1 MNLSAPFIR
10 RPVAT
15 SLLTLG
21 MAALGAL
28 AYVLLPVSGMPEV
41 DIPSV
46 IVNADFPGA
55 NASTVASAM
64 TAPLERSLAQIP
76 GLESIVSTSSQGGAT
91 ITLQFALNRN
101 IDAAAFDVQTA
112 IANASAD
119 LPKNLPHQPTLEKG
133 SPSDAKLLTVAIESD
148 AMPVEK
154 VSDIVEN
161 VMLPQMSRVKGVGQ
175 IYFHGLKRPAV
186 RVRVD
191 PQRLAGAGLT
201 LEQVREAISAASVNL
216 PKGIISGPRQALNLE
231 TSDQLMDADA
241 YARLIVVNRNGA
253 TTRLRD
259 LADVTESTE
268 DVHSTA
274 WLRGKQV
281 VLMDIRKQ
289 PGHNVLETSARI
301 RAALPR
307 MAADLPAS
315 FKLTVLGERT
325 RAIEA
330 SLFDMQLTLVATV
343 GLVVFVV
350 FLFLGSA
357 RATLIPSLAI
367 PLSLLGTLALI
378 HLFGFSLNNVS
389 LMALT
394 IVIGFV
400 VDDAIVMLENIL
412 RHIEE
417 GKPPFEA
424 ALLGAREIGFTI
436 ISMTLSLLAVFLPLL
451 LMDGIVGRLFR
462 EFAVTAALAI
472 ALSGVV
478 SLTLTPMLCAYFL
491 GHRPDAPESRLA
503 RYGQAL
509 LQRCTDIYAAGL
521 DWSLAHT
528 RTVMVLW
535 LATLAATV
543 ALYLAIPKGFFPKQ
557 DNGLISGVVEAPL
570 DISSTAM
577 LGRMHEVARLV
588 GDDPDVKDVFF
599 YVEGNPSAN
608 TGRLQIDLRPLA
620 ERSASATEVI
630 ERLRKKGK
638 KLVGVSLFL
647 TARQDVQVD
656 TRISKAQYEYTLR
669 DTDLAELTRW
679 GPRMA
684 DMLKKIDF
692 LQDVNSDQDPFVPQL
707 KVVLDRDQMGR
718 LGVTPQQ
725 VDQTLHDAFGQRQV
739 GSYNTQT
746 NTYRVVLE
754 VDAAAQAQ
762 VGRLLVPSASGT
774 AVPLD
779 SFATLQAASAPLSIG
794 HDGQVPT
801 VTISFNLA
809 PGHALS
815 EAIDAIRAQE
825 AQMNKPLGLSAE
837 FRGTAQAFRASLASQ
852 PVLILA
858 ALLAIYIVLGI
869 LYESYVHPL
878 TILSTLPSAGVGALA
893 ALMLTNNE
901 FSLIALIGV
910 ILLIGIVKKN
920 GIMMLDFALD
930 AERAGHSAREAIR
943 AACLLRFRPIMMTTL
958 AALLGALP
966 LAFGTGIG
974 AELRRP
980 LGITMI
986 GGLLLSQVLTLYTT
1000 PVIYLVL
1007 GRWHAWS
1014 ERLRTRPHAVAP
1026 AAVVPLARRSNQ

>member
-1 MNLSAPFIR
+1 MNLSTPFIR

-15 SLLTLG
+15 ALLTLG
-21 MAALGAL
+21 MAAMGML
-28 AYVLLPVSGMPEV
+28 AYALLPVSGMPEV

-46 IVNADFPGA
+46 IVSAEFPGA

-64 TAPLERSLAQIP
+64 TAPLERALAQIP

-91 ITLQFALNRN
+91 ITLQFALSRN
-101 IDAAAFDVQTA
+101 IDAAAFDVQSA
-112 IANASAD
+112 IANAGAD

-148 AMPVEK
+148 AMPIEK
-154 VSDIVEN
+154 VSDIVET
-161 VMLPQMSRVKGVGQ
+161 VMLPQMSRVQGVGQ

-186 RVRVD
+186 RIRID
-191 PQRLAGAGLT
+191 PHKLAGAGLT
-201 LEQVREAISAASVNL
+201 MEQVRETIAAASVNL
-216 PKGIISGPRQALNLE
+216 PKGMISGARQALNLD
-231 TSDQLMDADA
+231 TSDQLMDAAA
-241 YARLIVVNRNGA
+241 YASLIVVNRNGA

-259 LADVTESTE
+259 LAEVVEGTE
-268 DVHSTA
+268 DVHSSA

-289 PGHNVLETSARI
+289 PGHNVLDTSARI

-307 MAADLPAS
+307 IAGAMPPSLR
-315 FKLTVLGERT
+315 LTVLGERT

-343 GLVVFVV
+343 ALVVFVV

-367 PLSLLGTLALI
+367 PLSLLGTLAIIKL
-378 HLFGFSLNNVS
+378 LGFSLNNVS

-412 RHIEE
+412 RHVEE
-417 GKPPFEA
+417 GKTPLDA

-436 ISMTLSLLAVFLPLL
+436 VSMTLSLLAVFLPLL

-472 ALSGVV
+472 ALSGLV
-478 SLTLTPMLCAYFL
+478 SLTLTPMLCASFL
-491 GHRPDAPESRLA
+491 KATPETGQSRIF

-509 LQRCTDIYAAGL
+509 LARCAGAYAASL
-521 DWSLAHT
+521 DWALAHA
-528 RTVMVLW
+528 RTVLVLW

-557 DNGLISGVVEAPL
+557 DNGLVSGVVEAPL
-570 DISSTAM
+570 DISSAAM
-577 LGRMHEVARLV
+577 LARMHEVAQLV
-588 GDDPDVKDVFF
+588 GADPDVKDVFF
-599 YVEGNPSAN
+599 YVEGSPAAN

-620 ERSASATEVI
+620 ERSAGVAEVI
-630 ERLRKKGK
+630 DRLRKKSK

-669 DTDLAELTRW
+669 DTDLAELTAW
-679 GPRMA
+679 GPRMTE
-684 DMLKKIDF
+684 MLKTIPF

-707 KVVLDRDQMGR
+707 KLMLDRDQMSR

-739 GSYNTQT
+739 SSYNTQS

-754 VDAAAQAQ
+754 VDTADPAL
-762 VGRLLVPSASGT
+762 VGELLVPAASGR
-774 AVPLD
+774 AVALN
-779 SFATLQAASAPLSIG
+779 SFARVQASSAPLSIN
-794 HDGQVPT
+794 HDGQLPT

-815 EAIDAIRAQE
+815 EAIDAIRAEE
-825 AQMNKPLGLSAE
+825 ARMNKPLRLSAE

-852 PVLILA
+852 PVLIAA

-869 LYESYVHPL
+869 LYESYIHPL

-930 AERAGHSAREAIR
+930 AERGGQTALQAIR
-943 AACLLRFRPIMMTTL
+943 AACLLRFRPIMMTTM

-966 LAFGTGIG
+966 LAFGSGIG

-986 GGLLLSQVLTLYTT
+986 GGLLLSQLLTLYTT
-1000 PVIYLVL
+1000 PVIYLYL
-1007 GRWHAWS
+1007 GRWHAWRTG
-1014 ERLRTRPHAVAP
+1014 RLVLRPAET
-1026 AAVVPLARRSNQ
+1026 VVPLARGARR